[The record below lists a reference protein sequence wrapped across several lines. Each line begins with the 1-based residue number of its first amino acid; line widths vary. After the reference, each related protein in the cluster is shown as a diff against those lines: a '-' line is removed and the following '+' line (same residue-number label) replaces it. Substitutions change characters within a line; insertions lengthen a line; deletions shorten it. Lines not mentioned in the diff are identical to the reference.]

1 MKQDFEKETG
11 VKTDVIELNMG
22 PQHPS
27 THGVMRIVLELD
39 GEVIVK
45 AKPVIGYLHR
55 GTEKIAEHRAY
66 YQVVPYTDRL
76 DYLAPMSNELGYVM
90 AVEKLLGIEVPIRA
104 QFLRVIL
111 AELARIASH
120 LVWLGSNA
128 NDIGAVTVFLYA
140 FREREKI
147 YDLLEAVSGQRMNNA
162 FLKIG
167 GLMGDVPEGWIDEVK
182 KFIKQFPEKL
192 KDPDGLL
199 TKNKIWKERTEGI
212 GVIPRDLAIDLSLT
226 GPPLR
231 ASGVKRDLRKD
242 TPYLVYDQFDFD
254 VPVETAGDVYARY
267 LVRMEEMRQ
276 SVRIIEQAIEKLPG
290 GPVLIDNYKIVPP
303 PKDKVYRDIP
313 ELIHHFKLISEGF
326 HPPKGEVYFAV
337 EAPKG
342 ELGYY
347 IVSNGSNKPYRLRI
361 RPPSFVNLQALEY
374 ILPGHLIAD
383 AVAIIGSLDPVF
395 GEVDR

>member
-1 MKQDFEKETG
+1 MKGSFEKDTG
-11 VKTDVIELNMG
+11 VNTDIIELNMG

-55 GTEKIAEHRAY
+55 GTEKITENRSY

-90 AVEKLLGIEVPIRA
+90 AVEKLLGIEVPERA
-104 QFLRVIL
+104 KFLRVIL

-147 YDLLEAVSGQRMNNA
+147 YDLLEAISGQRMNNA

-167 GLMGDVPEGWIDEVK
+167 GLMGDAPDGWLDAVRA
-182 KFIKQFPEKL
+182 FVKQFPEKL

-242 TPYLVYDQFDFD
+242 NPYLVYDQLNFDI
-254 VPVETAGDVYARY
+254 PVETAGDVYARY

-276 SVRIIEQAIEKLPG
+276 SVRIIEQALDKLPD
-290 GPVLIDNYKIVPP
+290 GPVLIEDYKIVPP
-303 PKDKVYRDIP
+303 PKSEVYHDIP

-326 HPPKGEVYFAV
+326 HPPEGEVYFAV

-342 ELGYY
+342 ELGYF
-347 IVSNGSNKPYRLRI
+347 IVSDGSNKPYRLRI
-361 RPPSFVNLQALEY
+361 RPPSFVNLQALEH
-374 ILPGHLIAD
+374 ILPGYLIAD